1 MKNKNSL
8 YIVFFALLFTA
19 CSSVK
24 YPSVEESETKIR
36 QFSAQN
42 YALDSSIKSQY
53 LQEPL
58 NRDVQVKISK
68 NMLNSLLQ
76 RLAASNNTDISF
88 LFQYTPKIY
97 NEEKSALG
105 IKYTNYIDLKG
116 GKLDVNLKSLKI
128 LEFFAGKFS
137 AQLELDGKGNLDVN
151 GQYMGVPAS
160 AKPDVQ
166 VYLNDK
172 VTFNVQAKDNGSLL
186 IKPAN
191 QKLTLKIKISVKLL
205 GWSVP
210 YYKEIPLE
218 LAQLVKPIEV
228 PLNFQMDFLLPQPSS
243 VPGDNTFVQTKNRL
257 EFLNS
262 SVNAD
267 KTYIEYKTDINFL
280 PNTSK

>member
-1 MKNKNSL
+1 MRNKNFL
-8 YIVFFALLFTA
+8 YIAFLALALSA

-36 QFSAQN
+36 QFSARN
-42 YALDSSIKSQY
+42 YNLDSTIKTQY
-53 LQEPL
+53 LQVPL
-58 NRDVQVKISK
+58 NRDIQVRLSK
-68 NMLNSLLQ
+68 NLMNSLLQ
-76 RLAASNNTDISF
+76 RLASSNNNDISF

-105 IKYTNYIDLKG
+105 IKYSNYIDLKG

-128 LEFFAGKFS
+128 LDFYSGKLS
-137 AQLELDGKGNLDVN
+137 AQLELEGKGNLDVN

-172 VTFNVQAKDNGSLL
+172 VTFLVQAKDNGSLL

-228 PLNFQMDFLLPQPSS
+228 PLNFQMDYMLPQPSTT
-243 VPGDNTFVQTKNRL
+243 PGDNTFVQTKNRL

-267 KTYIEYKTDINFL
+267 KNYIEYKTDINFL
-280 PNTSK
+280 PNK